1 MNVSFNNSSLNS
13 GENKK
18 LLKLPVGIQDFEK
31 LREGGYLYV
40 DKTQYLVDIIDRGS
54 VFFFSRPRRF
64 GKSLTISTF
73 DALFSGKK
81 ELFKGLYAEE
91 FFDRPDYRV
100 SPVVRLDMSTTT
112 TDQGVDALRA
122 SMLLQVLNSA
132 HRYGI
137 ELSEV
142 AMTSPG
148 TALAELLKLLA
159 QKHGRVVVLV
169 DEYDKPILDTLFD
182 HERAELFRAALRGFY
197 TQIKASDEYTRFV
210 FMTGITKFTKTGVFS
225 AMNNLY
231 DLSMDDRYAEM
242 LGYTESELLEHFG
255 GHIEKTAM
263 KLNVPEAELTEQ
275 IRSYYDGFSFDG
287 VHRVYNPFSTLSF
300 LQMGQFDNFWFES
313 GSPSFLINYVKN
325 HDIEAEDFRGKAEAK
340 GFTAVTEIEL
350 AKPSSFLFQAGYLT
364 VREKKGNLLILDYPN
379 EEVLSSMAYL
389 FLYSK
394 TDSTNVGVA
403 VSYLEQSFNED
414 KPQELIPYFNQL
426 LAAIPYDIYER
437 EERKYSEAH
446 SSIIMNNL
454 AESFF
459 HAMLFT
465 LIWAARLTTIA
476 ENHSYHGRSD
486 IEIIKNKHHY
496 IVELKI
502 ADDEASCEQATDEAM
517 AQIRAKGYADRF
529 APGEATLIGIAVDR
543 VARLV
548 KAHRI
553 ERV

>member
-1 MNVSFNNSSLNS
+1 MDVRRD
-13 GENKK
+13 K
-18 LLKLPVGIQDFEK
+18 LQKLPVGIQDFEK

-40 DKTQYLVDIIDRGS
+40 DKTQYLVDIIDQGT
-54 VFFFSRPRRF
+54 VFFLSRPRRF
-64 GKSLTISTF
+64 GKSLSISTF

-91 FFDRPDYRV
+91 FLNRPDYTV

-112 TDQGVDALRA
+112 TDQDVEALRE
-122 SMLLQVLNSA
+122 SMLELVYENARRYDIDNIQEIKLPDIALKRLLQELNQ
-132 HRYGI
+132 
-137 ELSEV
+137 
-142 AMTSPG
+142 T
-148 TALAELLKLLA
+148 
-159 QKHGRVVVLV
+159 HGRVVILV

-182 HERAELFRAALRGFY
+182 HERAEVFRAALRGFY
-197 TQIKASDEYTRFV
+197 TQIKAGDEYTRFV

-225 AMNNLY
+225 AMNNLN
-231 DLSMDDRYAEM
+231 DISMDDRYAEM
-242 LGYTESELLEHFG
+242 LGYTEEELSAHFG

-263 KLNVPEAELTEQ
+263 KLNVPKAELAEH

-287 VHRVYNPFSTLSF
+287 VHRVYNPFSTLNF
-300 LQMGQFDNFWFES
+300 FDKGNFDNFWFES

-325 HDIEAEDFRGKAEAK
+325 HDFETEDFRGKVEDR
-340 GFTAVTEIEL
+340 GFTSVTEIEL

-364 VREKKGNLLILDYPN
+364 MRERDGMDIILDYPN
-379 EEVLSSMAYL
+379 KEVLSSMAYL
-389 FLYSK
+389 FLYAKLDYAGSG
-394 TDSTNVGVA
+394 TLRNA
-403 VSYLEQSFNED
+403 LERYLNAD
-414 KPQELIPYFNQL
+414 KPEGLITCFNQL

-486 IEIIKNKHHY
+486 IEIIKNHHHY

-502 ADDEASCEQATDEAM
+502 ADNEAECEKAADEAM

-529 APGEATLIGIAVDR
+529 GPGEATLIGIAVDR
-543 VARLV
+543 LARLV
-548 KAHRI
+548 KAHRV